1 MHQIIYTSAANA
13 QSGPESMASIAS
25 HAAQNN
31 KTLEIT
37 GLLLVSDNVIF
48 QVLEGAKAHV
58 DMIYSRI
65 TEDTRHS
72 GLLLLLSRP
81 IAQREFSH
89 WSSGVAKLQRRNTD
103 HIFNLTKD
111 SLAAITPKNPSP
123 ELTTLINTFT
133 SVSRL

>member
-1 MHQIIYTSAANA
+1 
-13 QSGPESMASIAS
+13 MASIAS

-89 WSSGVAKLQRRNTD
+89 WSSGVAKLQRRNTY
-103 HIFNLTKD
+103 H
-111 SLAAITPKNPSP
+111 
-123 ELTTLINTFT
+123 
-133 SVSRL
+133 

>member
-13 QSGPESMASIAS
+13 QSGPDSMASIAS

-65 TEDTRHS
+65 TED
-72 GLLLLLSRP
+72 
-81 IAQREFSH
+81 
-89 WSSGVAKLQRRNTD
+89 N